1 MSFFKPRRGTVSIE
15 TTHTSAVREHFLN
28 ALTAVADSNHHLWWN
43 RGTLWVAF
51 CIIRNGHRQER
62 IRRPLDTSD
71 YAVARQRR
79 DALFRTWAENV
90 DGELS
95 LRFRN

>member
-1 MSFFKPRRGTVSIE
+1 VSIA
-15 TTHTSAVREHFLN
+15 TTHTSAAREHFLN

-51 CIIRNGHRQER
+51 CIIRHGHRQER
-62 IRRPLDTSD
+62 VRRSLATSD
-71 YAVARQRR
+71 YAVARHRR
-79 DALFRTWAENV
+79 DALFRTWAEHV

-95 LRFRN
+95 LRFRS

>member
-1 MSFFKPRRGTVSIE
+1 MSFFKPRRGTVSIA
-15 TTHTSAVREHFLN
+15 TTHTSAAREHFLN

-43 RGTLWVAF
+43 RRTLWVAF

-62 IRRPLDTSD
+62 VRRSLATSD

-95 LRFRN
+95 LRFRH

>member
-1 MSFFKPRRGTVSIE
+1 VLIATRHTLAARG
-15 TTHTSAVREHFLN
+15 HFLK

-43 RGTLWVAF
+43 RRTLWVAF
-51 CIIRNGHRQER
+51 CIICNRHRQER
-62 IRRPLDTSD
+62 VRRSLATSD
-71 YAVARQRR
+71 YAMARQRR
-79 DALFRTWAENV
+79 EALCRTWAENV